1 MVVTRS
7 GRRAL
12 APVRDTKRGVNQTPL
27 KTPGGKGKKRTVV
40 AGTASKPIKRVE
52 EKVLLFASPA
62 KSRSPFEQRRT
73 PKGDRKEEG
82 DKKEEEVDA
91 APSPPPPQ
99 CVAAAAPTA
108 NGSSADESFGSDST
122 PSLSGIASGN
132 NGAIFRLLPPATA
145 NPAAASPT
153 IGLGRQLNSSY
164 DSHGTEASATS
175 AEAREFRAGAVAL
188 LREGNLSVEVEH
200 DDLVDALLEE
210 SFDGEDATHDTHDTQ
225 ELANEIEKLERIVEL
240 AETALEPIE
249 TKPSFDE
256 VCPAATSE
264 TYEASVE
271 TVEEDE
277 DEEEDLPSLDD
288 FEIIGQLGKG
298 GTATVFHAIQLDTG
312 REVALKVVKMEDN
325 GEDVMSEI
333 DIHEDLCHPAI
344 VELVDYFFTYERV
357 CVETDD
363 DGDDE
368 SEEDV
373 KSLVM
378 VLELVAGE
386 ALFDVIRDSDD
397 GYLPE
402 HVARRYMRDM
412 IESVSYLH
420 DVEIIHS
427 DIKSLN
433 FLVNGSKG
441 VKLCDF
447 GMSVRF
453 HDVEIIG
460 GSPSYMSPE
469 HCESARTIPM
479 ARTTFALV
487 SPLKIIPF

>member
-12 APVRDTKRGVNQTPL
+12 APVRDTKRGVNQTPM
-27 KTPGGKGKKRTVV
+27 KTPGGKGRKKTVV

-62 KSRSPFEQRRT
+62 KSRSPFEQRRRT
-73 PKGDRKEEG
+73 PKVE
-82 DKKEEEVDA
+82 KKEEEADA
-91 APSPPPPQ
+91 KPSPPPPPQ
-99 CVAAAAPTA
+99 CVAPAAPTA
-108 NGSSADESFGSDST
+108 NGSSAEDSFGSDST
-122 PSLSGIASGN
+122 PSLSGIANGN
-132 NGAIFRLLPPATA
+132 NGEIFRLLPPTTA
-145 NPAAASPT
+145 NPTAASPR

-164 DSHGTEASATS
+164 DSHGTAASTTS

-210 SFDGEDATHDTHDTQ
+210 SFDGGDATHDTQ
-225 ELANEIEKLERIVEL
+225 ELADELEKLERIVEL

-256 VCPAATSE
+256 VCPAVTSE

-271 TVEEDE
+271 TVE
-277 DEEEDLPSLDD
+277 EEEDLPSLDD

-312 REVALKVVKMEDN
+312 REVALKVVKMEDD
-325 GEDVMSEI
+325 GEDIMSEI
-333 DIHEDLCHPAI
+333 DIHEDVSLSSGRVSCAQALLTTLFRADPHTIEILLQLCHPAV

-357 CVETDD
+357 CVETDVES
-363 DGDDE
+363 DDE
-368 SEEDV
+368 STEDV
-373 KSLVM
+373 KSLVI

-412 IESVSYLH
+412 IESV
-420 DVEIIHS
+420 
-427 DIKSLN
+427 
-433 FLVNGSKG
+433 
-441 VKLCDF
+441 
-447 GMSVRF
+447 
-453 HDVEIIG
+453 
-460 GSPSYMSPE
+460 
-469 HCESARTIPM
+469 
-479 ARTTFALV
+479 
-487 SPLKIIPF
+487 